1 MFQEFCIVALLIATL
16 PQQAVKD
23 SPLLLPKT
31 TNLYTYYCRAI
42 NAFADFSDSPECSGA
57 QGDHLPQGVKPLL
70 RAQVADDG

>member
-31 TNLYTYYCRAI
+31 TNLYTYCCRAI
-42 NAFADFSDSPECSGA
+42 NAFVGFSGSPECSTVT
-57 QGDHLPQGVKPLL
+57 DDRLP
-70 RAQVADDG
+70 